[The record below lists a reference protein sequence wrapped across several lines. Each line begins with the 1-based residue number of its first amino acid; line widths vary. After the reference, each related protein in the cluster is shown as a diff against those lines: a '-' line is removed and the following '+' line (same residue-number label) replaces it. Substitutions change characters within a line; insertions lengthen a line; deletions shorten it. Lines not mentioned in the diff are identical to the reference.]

1 MFAGTFTNRYF
12 AGFFVSFTTLV
23 AAGTAVGQSSSRYEG
38 MAEHHSRSVSYGYG
52 GYDSYHASTA
62 AEGFL
67 RGRAAVIDALGNF
80 EVNDAQAGILCEQG
94 RALVR
99 ENNLK
104 QTEALLI
111 QKKMWEDARFQ
122 ARKDRDARIAEG
134 KQVLAERRATV
145 YRDAYQLSAEELNIK
160 TGQIVW
166 PEALQDSRF
175 EASRA
180 RLEELFRQHVGYG
193 VPRANVA
200 REIARN
206 IDQWSHVL
214 RNEVGSMSREDY
226 LAAQKFLLGLKYG
239 AASVVVAS

>member
-1 MFAGTFTNRYF
+1 MFAGTFTNRFF
-12 AGFFVSFTTLV
+12 AGFFVSFATLV
-23 AAGTAVGQSSSRYEG
+23 AAGTAVGQSSSGYEG
-38 MAEHHSRSVSYGYG
+38 MAEHHSSSYGYG

-67 RGRAAVIDALGNF
+67 RGRAAVIDSLGNF
-80 EVNDAQAGILCEQG
+80 EVNDAQAGILREQG

-99 ENNLK
+99 ENNLR

-111 QKKMWEDARFQ
+111 QKKMWDDARVR
-122 ARKDRDARIAEG
+122 ARKDHDARVAEG

-145 YRDAYQLSAEELNIK
+145 YRDAYLLSAEELNIK
-160 TGQIVW
+160 TGQIEW
-166 PEALQDSRF
+166 PDALQDGRF
-175 EASRA
+175 EANRA

-193 VPRANVA
+193 VPRANMA

-206 IDQWSHVL
+206 IDLWSRVL
-214 RNEVGSMSREDY
+214 RSEVSSMSREDY

>member
-1 MFAGTFTNRYF
+1 MFAGTFTIRFF
-12 AGFFVSFTTLV
+12 AGFFVSSAALF
-23 AAGTAVGQSSSRYEG
+23 AAGTAFGQSSSGYEG
-38 MAEHHSRSVSYGYG
+38 VTGHHSHPVSFGYG
-52 GYDSYHASTA
+52 GYNSYHASTA

-80 EVNDAQAGILCEQG
+80 EVNDAQAGILREQG

-111 QKKMWEDARFQ
+111 QKKMWEDARVQ
-122 ARKDRDARIAEG
+122 ARRDHDARVAEG

-145 YRDAYQLSAEELNIK
+145 YRDAYLLSAEELNIK
-160 TGQIVW
+160 TGQIAW
-166 PEALQDSRF
+166 PESLQNSGF

-193 VPRANVA
+193 VPRA
-200 REIARN
+200 
-206 IDQWSHVL
+206 
-214 RNEVGSMSREDY
+214 
-226 LAAQKFLLGLKYG
+226 
-239 AASVVVAS
+239 